1 MNFKKIYKNYL
12 FLGLLY
18 AFFILVS
25 FCSQYLS
32 SYVDFFSLF
41 SRVDIMY
48 ERFLP
53 FLVAAITA
61 YELSQKK
68 DGSIIISSCLFMWV
82 INNLL
87 NVEILNDAFSY
98 SFHPYLSTDYILNP
112 LTGFLSGIITAKVY
126 DYFSDVHL
134 PQGLSFFSGKRL
146 VPIMI
151 IIIAIVFASFYY
163 FIWDFFFN
171 SLLQTT
177 RFLHECGSLGIA
189 FNKALNTIYIVF
201 GLKNFTEYYYIDPGM
216 EYGIYLFNH
225 VIIPLIMFFIIFLF
239 KDKKKTLYIFLLIL
253 CGFFTGNNTTFEYV
267 LLFSSFPFFLF
278 HSICVGLSSL
288 LCYIHCPD
296 YWIVLLISLLYGL
309 AIYFLIGKKSPLLSY
324 QEENAYSSHMLEEL
338 IYALGGIEN
347 INHMTFQNKEIIIK
361 LYDVHFLIQENLSSL
376 YSITFTIEEDLV
388 KLKAGHLTSQL
399 YHSLYD
405 IHQNE
410 MNKLI
415 L

>member
-82 INNLL
+82 IKNLL

-146 VPIMI
+146 VPYND
-151 IIIAIVFASFYY
+151 YY
-163 FIWDFFFN
+163 N
-171 SLLQTT
+171 CYCL
-177 RFLHECGSLGIA
+177 C
-189 FNKALNTIYIVF
+189 
-201 GLKNFTEYYYIDPGM
+201 
-216 EYGIYLFNH
+216 
-225 VIIPLIMFFIIFLF
+225 
-239 KDKKKTLYIFLLIL
+239 IFLLFYL
-253 CGFFTGNNTTFEYV
+253 GFF
-267 LLFSSFPFFLF
+267 L
-278 HSICVGLSSL
+278 
-288 LCYIHCPD
+288 
-296 YWIVLLISLLYGL
+296 
-309 AIYFLIGKKSPLLSY
+309 
-324 QEENAYSSHMLEEL
+324 Q
-338 IYALGGIEN
+338 
-347 INHMTFQNKEIIIK
+347 
-361 LYDVHFLIQENLSSL
+361 
-376 YSITFTIEEDLV
+376 
-388 KLKAGHLTSQL
+388 
-399 YHSLYD
+399 
-405 IHQNE
+405 
-410 MNKLI
+410 
-415 L
+415 